1 MKDLLYSTNYIK
13 QNHPEVVKQI
23 QEDSKDSK
31 NFTANTIKR
40 ALNG

>member
-1 MKDLLYSTNYIK
+1 MENLLYVTNYIK

-23 QEDSKDSK
+23 QKDLKDSK

>member
-1 MKDLLYSTNYIK
+1 MKDLLYLTNYIN
-13 QNHPEVVKQI
+13 QNYPEVVKQI

-31 NFTANTIKR
+31 NFTANTVKR

>member
-1 MKDLLYSTNYIK
+1 MKNLLYVTNYIK

-23 QEDSKDSK
+23 QEDSKDPK
-31 NFTANTIKR
+31 NFTVNTIKR

>member
-1 MKDLLYSTNYIK
+1 MKDLLYLTNYIK

-23 QEDSKDSK
+23 QEDLKDSK